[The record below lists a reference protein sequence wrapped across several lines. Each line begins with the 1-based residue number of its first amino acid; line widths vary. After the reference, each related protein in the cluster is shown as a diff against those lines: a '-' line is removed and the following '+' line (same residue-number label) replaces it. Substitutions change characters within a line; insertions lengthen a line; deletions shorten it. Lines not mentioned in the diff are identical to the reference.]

1 MSIPLTLQNLSS
13 TKKSPT
19 SKSKY
24 TKQSTAQEMSNQIF
38 KEISDKLYDLK
49 NNDLKKKIVI
59 LDEFSIQNLR
69 EGTHDDIDGAIT
81 SRYEPV

>member
-1 MSIPLTLQNLSS
+1 
-13 TKKSPT
+13 
-19 SKSKY
+19 
-24 TKQSTAQEMSNQIF
+24 MSNQIF

-69 EGTHDDIDGAIT
+69 EGAHDDIDGAIT